1 MPWLLIAQVA
11 LSILGGIFSFF
22 ISTVKTV
29 VKVGVSCA
37 KVAGK
42 GAYKLYKLGKAKD
55 QENIE
60 ATNRQI
66 QSTEH
71 SKNMNIFK

>member
-1 MPWLLIAQVA
+1 M
-11 LSILGGIFSFF
+11 
-22 ISTVKTV
+22 KTV
-29 VKVGVSCA
+29 VKIEVSCA

-42 GAYKLYKLGKAKD
+42 SAYKLYRLGKAKD
-55 QENIE
+55 QENIK
-60 ATNRQI
+60 ATNKQI